1 MRKKL
6 FVAYILALALNTIAG
21 NVATQTSS
29 SAKTYCHFRPMASG
43 WEERIDEANA
53 EHDYTLFSDGM
64 PSEAVVIING
74 QEFRGLNAQ
83 GDAHIKSAKLE
94 TANVKVKVGGGYVAK
109 VTVDNANY
117 QIDVKFI
124 QLFTPTISVYNP
136 QNEAFLHS
144 RTSRA
149 ISQNETYRRNTPYPP
164 LKNRP
169 AYAGI
174 HIL

>member
-43 WEERIDEANA
+43 WEKRIDEADA
-53 EHDYTLFSDGM
+53 QHDYTLFSDGM

-83 GDAHIKSAKLE
+83 GDSHIKSAKLE
-94 TANVKVKVGGGYVAK
+94 AANVRVKVGGGYVAK

-124 QLFTPTISVYNP
+124 QLFTPTISVDAERQYPYILP
-136 QNEAFLHS
+136 QFG
-144 RTSRA
+144 
-149 ISQNETYRRNTPYPP
+149 IRNSS
-164 LKNRP
+164 
-169 AYAGI
+169 
-174 HIL
+174 

>member
-29 SAKTYCHFRPMASG
+29 SAKTYYHFRPMASG
-43 WEERIDEANA
+43 WEERIDEADA

-64 PSEAVVIING
+64 PSEAVVIIKG

-94 TANVKVKVGGGYVAK
+94 TTNVKVKVGGGYVAK

-124 QLFTPTISVYNP
+124 QLFTPTISVDAERQY
-136 QNEAFLHS
+136 
-144 RTSRA
+144 
-149 ISQNETYRRNTPYPP
+149 PYSSFASS
-164 LKNRP
+164 L
-169 AYAGI
+169 ACY
-174 HIL
+174 L